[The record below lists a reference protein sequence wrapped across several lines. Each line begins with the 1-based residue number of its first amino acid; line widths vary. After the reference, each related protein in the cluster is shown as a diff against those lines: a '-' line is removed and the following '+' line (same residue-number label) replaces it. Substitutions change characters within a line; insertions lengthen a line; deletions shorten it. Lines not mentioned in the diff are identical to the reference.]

1 MMVTPNM
8 GATNV
13 SIAGGNW
20 FPNYSTTAGGTEMV
34 WQNNPNG
41 YLLFGNATQGLINDR
56 NGGATTAIVNYVQ
69 DGPGTVVMGADVNA
83 YTFSGLVYLD
93 GGCTEITADSCL
105 GVAATA
111 SMVYLNGGT
120 VVGGASFA
128 MDSGGGVHPR
138 PITLLGNGGGL
149 AAVSGTTLT
158 VDGQIGSGSGTGPL
172 VIGIPASAANGGVVG
187 LLPGSGVGTGNT
199 NAVYANGTVAL
210 TYANGVA
217 GNYFYG
223 GVTILGGATL
233 AINSQYDLGGADYGG
248 LTFTNGTLQY
258 TTTLATGA
266 AGAAL
271 DISGATVKLAGN
283 ATIDENGQTVAYA
296 NAIGGSGS
304 GSLTVTNSAA
314 ASSLGGLFLNGGN
327 TYTGGTIVAA
337 GAVLGGTNTI
347 SGNVTW
353 TTNSYAALS
362 PVLPLTVSG
371 TVALTNTTMQI
382 QASGLTAGTFTL
394 LTATG
399 GITSG
404 STVNPAPS
412 GSGVFASGYGG
423 TVSINGNSV
432 ILTVTLLGVTTTW
445 TDGLADQNWSEG
457 GNWTGG
463 TVPQNSGDSATFGT
477 GGVGTPVNLNQNET
491 VGTLIFNNASSYTIT
506 GANTLT
512 LNNSGH
518 GVGINVTAGM
528 ANAVNTAV
536 ALNDN
541 ITATVNSGDS
551 LTLGGTIANTSS
563 PKTLTVNG
571 GGSLVVSGSNSYGP
585 AAGTVG
591 TTLGG
596 ATIQVGNNSSL
607 GAGDVNVT
615 GNSTLQSGAA
625 GLNLANNLAV
635 AVTHTVTVANNGN
648 NLTLSGIISGGGA
661 VSAMGAGVL
670 ALTNSN
676 NTYSGGTTFNGGVV
690 GVSADGAT
698 PGSTGNLGVVP
709 ASFTAND
716 LLFNGGDLLATA
728 TLTLQTNRGLGIGST
743 LLIGTA
749 NTTAFVDAAA
759 GKVFTIPGV
768 IGSAGNSGT
777 NSLTVNSEVGSTGT
791 VVLSGANTF
800 NGTNVISA
808 GVEQLGNPLALQFA
822 TLNYNYQGGI
832 LDLSNLTALTLG
844 GLTGSEN
851 LTLTNDLAGAVAL
864 TIGNNNTSATYGGTL
879 GDNGAGATLTKTG
892 GGTIAVGSFG
902 GGGASY
908 TGATIIDNGTLTLDG
923 NGSVIMS
930 TSANLQLAGSLGIST
945 LNLVDFAIVNS
956 SGGVYL
962 GSEPTGGS
970 DGGNGYPSTCSLTV
984 QNNASLTAASLSYGG
999 VGVSTR
1005 LPNCSV
1011 TVANNGMVNISGA
1024 FQLGNIAGSATP
1036 TGQVNLNGGTLAV
1049 GNFLFSSS
1057 AANRPVS
1064 VNFNGGTLEANA
1076 NDPSGS
1082 QFLPALTGLTV
1093 NVQTNGALIDPNN
1106 YNITIAAPM
1115 AGAGGLTNFGPGTLS
1130 LSGSNS
1136 YAGGTVVS
1144 NNSTLN
1150 VINTTGS
1157 ATGTNTVTVLPG
1169 GTLEGNGIIA
1179 GNVVWQLGALA
1190 GFTAGATATPLNVG
1204 AVTVNNNTVTVNVP
1218 GSTPLAIGTY
1228 TLMNYTAAGS
1238 TGTFNPTPTFTG
1250 AGVVSGLQAS
1260 ISSTGSSVILT
1271 VSPNVTYDVWDVDLN
1286 GNWTDA
1292 AKWSS
1297 NPTVPGYPG
1306 DAALLGVGS
1315 VVRTVTLNTN
1325 ESLGY
1330 LTFTNVNGFVVVNP
1344 ANTLTL
1350 DNNGNGAYISVSGG
1364 SNVIQTAV
1372 SLNDS
1377 LNIAVSSGDVLTI
1390 SGVVSNSLNG
1400 ARSLTVG
1407 GTGKVILANTNAYGP
1422 SAGTTGTTLTGGT
1435 LQAGSSTA
1443 LGLGDV
1449 NVTGASTLQAG
1460 TAVLNLTNNLSLN
1473 SGVTLTFNDN
1483 GDAVQLAGNISG
1495 SGALLKIG
1503 SGTNTLTA
1511 GNSFGG
1517 GVTITNGT
1525 LVLAA
1530 SSSGGNGSITN
1541 AATLQLA
1548 NDNAFNGAL
1557 VLNSGSTLQ
1566 LRSDANDTFQPNS
1579 VTLQNAAD
1587 ILNFD
1592 VNNLTS
1598 GHAGYTLSLADNLAF
1613 TLSQANQVINVT
1625 GGNGYTLGLG
1635 SLSAISATSHTPYQ
1649 MVDLNVIPGLGV
1661 SIGGFTSGN
1670 WGDFLDFTG
1679 GGSAI
1684 VTGGIGNTSNGSVI
1698 LCVNSGTTV
1707 TLQGQT
1713 TKSAGGDAYRYL
1725 VQNGVLVAD
1734 NSSALINDTTGA
1746 NNNMSLFTLGP
1757 VTNIVYTGATS
1768 LPTGYQTVNTNN
1780 NVNCA
1785 FYLGDTNNTGGNLTL
1800 SANVT
1805 NNISDGDAGFTNN
1818 GVMTLGGQNTSG
1830 VNTFANNIIL
1840 GWTANRGKS
1849 VTLVAAPGGEV
1860 DFTGNLL
1867 ANGTDKT
1874 AGITV
1879 GNPNFTGLVKLTGT
1893 NTYGG
1898 PTLINAGTLA
1908 LANNGVNDAYIGNS
1922 TSIVISP
1929 GATLDVTSQSSE
1941 NQIFALGSN
1950 TVSQVLSGAGTLNGS
1965 LGVGSLGTVAPGSA
1979 TTTGM
1984 LTVNDNVSLGGAVVL
1999 KLNNIGTPTND
2010 ELVVNGTLTGGGV
2023 LTVTNLGP
2031 ALVSGSTF
2039 HLFNSAVTGFST
2051 VTLPVADNNHS
2062 YTWNNQL
2069 AANGTIVLTST
2080 TVLVNTNAATAH
2092 FKAVA
2097 TGSSLQFNWAPDHQG
2112 WQLYTN
2118 SVSLTVTNAWHPVT
2132 GSASTTNETLTINPT
2147 QPQVFF
2153 QLRYP

>member
-1 MMVTPNM
+1 LATANLVLNATRGIGI
-8 GATNV
+8 GAT
-13 SIAGGNW
+13 
-20 FPNYSTTAGGTEMV
+20 
-34 WQNNPNG
+34 
-41 YLLFGNATQGLINDR
+41 
-56 NGGATTAIVNYVQ
+56 
-69 DGPGTVVMGADVNA
+69 
-83 YTFSGLVYLD
+83 
-93 GGCTEITADSCL
+93 
-105 GVAATA
+105 
-111 SMVYLNGGT
+111 
-120 VVGGASFA
+120 
-128 MDSGGGVHPR
+128 
-138 PITLLGNGGGL
+138 
-149 AAVSGTTLT
+149 
-158 VDGQIGSGSGTGPL
+158 SGTGY
-172 VIGIPASAANGGVVG
+172 ATG
-187 LLPGSGVGTGNT
+187 LL
-199 NAVYANGTVAL
+199 
-210 TYANGVA
+210 
-217 GNYFYG
+217 
-223 GVTILGGATL
+223 
-233 AINSQYDLGGADYGG
+233 
-248 LTFTNGTLQY
+248 
-258 TTTLATGA
+258 
-266 AGAAL
+266 
-271 DISGATVKLAGN
+271 
-283 ATIDENGQTVAYA
+283 
-296 NAIGGSGS
+296 
-304 GSLTVTNSAA
+304 
-314 ASSLGGLFLNGGN
+314 
-327 TYTGGTIVAA
+327 
-337 GAVLGGTNTI
+337 
-347 SGNVTW
+347 
-353 TTNSYAALS
+353 
-362 PVLPLTVSG
+362 
-371 TVALTNTTMQI
+371 
-382 QASGLTAGTFTL
+382 
-394 LTATG
+394 
-399 GITSG
+399 
-404 STVNPAPS
+404 
-412 GSGVFASGYGG
+412 
-423 TVSINGNSV
+423 
-432 ILTVTLLGVTTTW
+432 
-445 TDGLADQNWSEG
+445 
-457 GNWTGG
+457 
-463 TVPQNSGDSATFGT
+463 
-477 GGVGTPVNLNQNET
+477 
-491 VGTLIFNNASSYTIT
+491 
-506 GANTLT
+506 
-512 LNNSGH
+512 
-518 GVGINVTAGM
+518 
-528 ANAVNTAV
+528 
-536 ALNDN
+536 
-541 ITATVNSGDS
+541 
-551 LTLGGTIANTSS
+551 
-563 PKTLTVNG
+563 
-571 GGSLVVSGSNSYGP
+571 
-585 AAGTVG
+585 
-591 TTLGG
+591 
-596 ATIQVGNNSSL
+596 
-607 GAGDVNVT
+607 
-615 GNSTLQSGAA
+615 
-625 GLNLANNLAV
+625 
-635 AVTHTVTVANNGN
+635 
-648 NLTLSGIISGGGA
+648 
-661 VSAMGAGVL
+661 
-670 ALTNSN
+670 
-676 NTYSGGTTFNGGVV
+676 
-690 GVSADGAT
+690 
-698 PGSTGNLGVVP
+698 
-709 ASFTAND
+709 
-716 LLFNGGDLLATA
+716 
-728 TLTLQTNRGLGIGST
+728 
-743 LLIGTA
+743 
-749 NTTAFVDAAA
+749 DAAA
-759 GKVFTIPGV
+759 GQILTVPGA
-768 IGSAGNSGT
+768 IASAGNAGT
-777 NSLTVNSEVGSTGT
+777 NNLTVNSEAGSTGT
-791 VVLSGANTF
+791 VVLGGANSF
-800 NGTNVISA
+800 NGTNIIS
-808 GVEQLGNPLALQFA
+808 GGTEQLTNSLALQDS
-822 TLNYNYQGGI
+822 TLFYNNQGGT
-832 LDLSNLTALTLG
+832 LDLGPLTAATLG
-844 GLTGSEN
+844 GLAGSQN
-851 LTLTNDLAGAVAL
+851 LVLTNNSAAAVTLTFANTKSATVYTGILSDNSANSSLIINGSSAVQLGSGAV
-864 TIGNNNTSATYGGTL
+864 GGATYGGT
-879 GDNGAGATLTKTG
+879 T
-892 GGTIAVGSFG
+892 TINVGSLIIG
-902 GGGASY
+902 GVSVLTGTFDVAGLNGVSSATVQDTAVITTSNPLRLADPPGSATYASVS
-908 TGATIIDNGTLTLDG
+908 TLTLLG
-923 NGSVIMS
+923 NARV
-930 TSANLQLAGSLGIST
+930 SAPSFSFGNTTRVPNGCFVT
-945 LNLVDFAIVNS
+945 V
-956 SGGVYL
+956 SG
-962 GSEPTGGS
+962 
-970 DGGNGYPSTCSLTV
+970 
-984 QNNASLTAASLSYGG
+984 NASLS
-999 VGVSTR
+999 
-1005 LPNCSV
+1005 
-1011 TVANNGMVNISGA
+1011 
-1024 FQLGNIAGSATP
+1024 IAGDFELNLSEGST
-1036 TGQVNLNGGTLAV
+1036 TENNVVNLNGGTLAV
-1049 GNFLFSSS
+1049 GNFTLSFATVGSHQ
-1057 AANRPVS
+1057 ATI
-1064 VNFNGGTLEANA
+1064 NFNGGVLAANA
-1076 NDPSGS
+1076 NDPGNSF
-1082 QFLPALTGLTV
+1082 FLPALTALTV
-1093 NVQTNGALIDPNN
+1093 NVTTNGALIDPNN

>member
-1 MMVTPNM
+1 VGVPAVTENF
-8 GATNV
+8 GLF
-13 SIAGGNW
+13 I
-20 FPNYSTTAGGTEMV
+20 NYSTYEFVFKTTDSTDVQSLTGFENLGSTVGVTLLLNENSAGTTV
-34 WQNNPNG
+34 ANNVR
-41 YLLFGNATQGLINDR
+41 FFIRSATSGNS
-56 NGGATTAIVNYVQ
+56 V
-69 DGPGTVVMGADVNA
+69 TV
-83 YTFSGLVYLD
+83 
-93 GGCTEITADSCL
+93 
-105 GVAATA
+105 
-111 SMVYLNGGT
+111 
-120 VVGGASFA
+120 SFA
-128 MDSGGGVHPR
+128 NSTVC
-138 PITLLGNGGGL
+138 NG
-149 AAVSGTTLT
+149 SYHH
-158 VDGQIGSGSGTGPL
+158 L
-172 VIGIPASAANGGVVG
+172 VC
-187 LLPGSGVGTGNT
+187 T
-199 NAVYANGTVAL
+199 YANGTATCYLDGAAQTLTTAHAGTQPPSPFAALAVPIVLGAVTAHGTATNSFANVTLDEVAFYTNAL
-210 TYANGVA
+210 TSAQVLANYYALTGNVTNDAWTAAVSTNWDTTTANWTNTPNANLFANGDLVTFGDAATNFNVNLAANVTPLIMTFTNSLNNYTFGSTGNFGIGGVATLNLLGTGSVTLDTTNTFVGPMTISSGQFVIGGAGQLGA
-217 GNYFYG
+217 GNYG
-223 GVTILGGATL
+223 GTINNNGVFLDASTSKQTLGGIIA
-233 AINSQYDLGGADYGG
+233 G
-248 LTFTNGTLQY
+248 NGTL
-258 TTTLATGA
+258 AVNA

-271 DISGATVKLAGN
+271 TLTNINAFTGPTILDAG
-283 ATIDENGQTVAYA
+283 TLFLT
-296 NAIGGSGS
+296 GS
-304 GSLTVTNSAA
+304 GSLSGSSSITVSNGAVFDVTG
-314 ASSLGGLFLNGGN
+314 ASTAVTLGANQNLLG
-327 TYTGGTIVAA
+327 GGTIN
-337 GAVLGGTNTI
+337 G
-347 SGNVTW
+347 S
-353 TTNSYAALS
+353 
-362 PVLPLTVSG
+362 LT
-371 TVALTNTTMQI
+371 
-382 QASGLTAGTFTL
+382 TAGTSKVFPGMDGTIGTL
-394 LTATG
+394 TFNNNLTLTSGSTVSFDVGTTYNGANDNIVVSGALHLNNNTFHLKAPSTSASLDTAADYVLITATG
-399 GITSG
+399 GITGSFFGTPTFDVAPVNAGNYTIVTDTTDSPNVVKLHYRAFSAPTAAGTATPSTGVLRNQTVAISVTVTPGSSPTINSVTLNLSPLGGSATAPLALSATPNVWTNSIIIPPGTTPGVVNLTATATDANSLSGFAPISLTVVASTENWSGLGVNQSWDTNANWQSG
-404 STVNPAPS
+404 SAPGYAGDSLVFAGTTGLTPVLDQDYTVSALTFDVSAGSFTLTNAPGDYLTLASNIGVTNAAAGVEIVALPVELAGAVTLVSTSVSGPLVFTQPVGELVAGNGSIINAAGTNILSGLNTYSGNTVVNAGALTIGPGGDLGNGSYAGAIINNGVFSDAGGMAQTFNGFLSGAGLFNFSGGGSAGPIITLNAQSTFTGNLTVSNSYVSDIQGDNATSPTSSGVGNPVPGGRTFTINNNGVFSFDVAYPM
-412 GSGVFASGYGG
+412 GSGNSNPQMNWIINSGGVLQN
-423 TVSINGNSV
+423 TVSPLPSIGL
-432 ILTVTLLGVTTTW
+432 ITL
-445 TDGLADQNWSEG
+445 DG
-457 GNWTGG
+457 
-463 TVPQNSGDSATFGT
+463 
-477 GGVGTPVNLNQNET
+477 
-491 VGTLIFNNASSYTIT
+491 GTLIPNGGMGLNSTVTVGGSSPSLIT
-506 GANTLT
+506 NSTAATLT
-512 LNNSGH
+512 L
-518 GVGINVTAGM
+518 GVGASGSIGGQTTFNVA
-528 ANAVNTAV
+528 
-536 ALNDN
+536 
-541 ITATVNSGDS
+541 ATGASGPD
-551 LTLGGTIANTSS
+551 
-563 PKTLTVNG
+563 LTVAVP
-571 GGSLVVSGSNSYGP
+571 L
-585 AAGTVG
+585 
-591 TTLGG
+591 
-596 ATIQVGNNSSL
+596 SS
-607 GAGDVNVT
+607 
-615 GNSTLQSGAA
+615 AA
-625 GLNLANNLAV
+625 GLIKAGTGTMALTANNTFTGNIAINAGTLTLANSGQLDGGTYAGHL
-635 AVTHTVTVANNGN
+635 TNNSVFVSSTTSAQ
-648 NLTLSGIISGGGA
+648 TLSGIVSGSGILEVSGPGA
-661 VSAMGAGVL
+661 VLS
-670 ALTNSN
+670 LTAA
-676 NTYSGGTTFNGGVV
+676 NTYSGGTVVSNG
-690 GVSADGAT
+690 
-698 PGSTGNLGVVP
+698 
-709 ASFTAND
+709 
-716 LLFNGGDLLATA
+716 
-728 TLTLQTNRGLGIGST
+728 
-743 LLIGTA
+743 
-749 NTTAFVDAAA
+749 
-759 GKVFTIPGV
+759 
-768 IGSAGNSGT
+768 
-777 NSLTVNSEVGSTGT
+777 
-791 VVLSGANTF
+791 
-800 NGTNVISA
+800 
-808 GVEQLGNPLALQFA
+808 A
-822 TLNYNYQGGI
+822 TLNV
-832 LDLSNLTALTLG
+832 L
-844 GLTGSEN
+844 
-851 LTLTNDLAGAVAL
+851 
-864 TIGNNNTSATYGGTL
+864 NTS
-879 GDNGAGATLTKTG
+879 
-892 GGTIAVGSFG
+892 
-902 GGGASY
+902 
-908 TGATIIDNGTLTLDG
+908 
-923 NGSVIMS
+923 
-930 TSANLQLAGSLGIST
+930 
-945 LNLVDFAIVNS
+945 
-956 SGGVYL
+956 
-962 GSEPTGGS
+962 
-970 DGGNGYPSTCSLTV
+970 
-984 QNNASLTAASLSYGG
+984 
-999 VGVSTR
+999 
-1005 LPNCSV
+1005 
-1011 TVANNGMVNISGA
+1011 
-1024 FQLGNIAGSATP
+1024 
-1036 TGQVNLNGGTLAV
+1036 
-1049 GNFLFSSS
+1049 
-1057 AANRPVS
+1057 
-1064 VNFNGGTLEANA
+1064 
-1076 NDPSGS
+1076 
-1082 QFLPALTGLTV
+1082 
-1093 NVQTNGALIDPNN
+1093 
-1106 YNITIAAPM
+1106 
-1115 AGAGGLTNFGPGTLS
+1115 
-1130 LSGSNS
+1130 
-1136 YAGGTVVS
+1136 
-1144 NNSTLN
+1144 
-1150 VINTTGS
+1150 GS
-1157 ATGTNTVTVLPG
+1157 ATGTNTVTVTTNATLA
-1169 GTLEGNGIIA
+1169 GTGSIA
-1179 GNVVWQLGALA
+1179 GNVIWQAGALA
-1190 GFTAGATATPLNVG
+1190 AFTAGPSPTPLSVG
-1204 AVTVNNNTVTVNVP
+1204 VITLNSNTVTVNVP
-1218 GSTPLAIGTY
+1218 GTALTAGTY
-1228 TLMNYTAAGS
+1228 TLMTYNATGS
-1238 TGTFNPTPTFTG
+1238 TGAFNPTPNFSG
-1250 AGVVSGLQAS
+1250 AGLSSGLLANITTS
-1260 ISSTGSSVILT
+1260 GGVVTLT
-1271 VSPNVTYDVWDVDLN
+1271 VSVPVPVGDVWIAGN
-1286 GNWTDA
+1286 GNWSA
-1292 AKWSS
+1292 GANWSS